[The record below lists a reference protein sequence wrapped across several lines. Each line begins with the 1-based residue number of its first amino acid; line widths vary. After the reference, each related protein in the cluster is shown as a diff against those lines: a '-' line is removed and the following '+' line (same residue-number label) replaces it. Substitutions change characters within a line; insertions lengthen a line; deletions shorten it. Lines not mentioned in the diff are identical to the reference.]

1 MLLRLLDLHKVTAAR
16 ESPVATTTFLPETD
30 LGSLVG
36 PSAFPLPLLGSPL
49 LIPAHNRYG
58 TSLKKIQTKSYW
70 LRILSTLIKSVQNG
84 RLRQPWNLPITPA
97 NLS

>member
-1 MLLRLLDLHKVTAAR
+1 MLLRLLDLHMVTAAR

-58 TSLKKIQTKSYW
+58 TS
-70 LRILSTLIKSVQNG
+70 
-84 RLRQPWNLPITPA
+84 
-97 NLS
+97 